1 MRTLIIADNQDIT
14 KAGILYLSDR
24 MPDLGLMTEAAD
36 KHELLQLLQQ
46 HPQAVIILDY
56 TLFDLTG
63 ADELLILQE
72 RFKQVS
78 WILFSD
84 ELSEDFIRR
93 ILFSSEAFSIVLK
106 DAPSAEIRAALQSAL
121 HAERFICQRIHNLLS
136 EKKIVHEPKE
146 HPVLTSTE
154 KEILK
159 SIALGKTTKE
169 IASERFSSI
178 HTITT
183 HRKNIFRKLEVNN
196 VHEATKYALRAGIV
210 DAAEYYI

>member
-24 MPDLGLMTEAAD
+24 MPDLGLVTEAAD

-46 HPQAVIILDY
+46 HPQAVVILDY
-56 TLFDLTG
+56 TLFDLTS

-84 ELSEDFIRR
+84 ELSENFIRR

-121 HAERFICQRIHNLLS
+121 HSERFICQRIHNLLS
-136 EKKIVHEPKE
+136 EKKIVREPKE

-159 SIALGKTTKE
+159 SIA
-169 IASERFSSI
+169 
-178 HTITT
+178 T

>member
-24 MPDLGLMTEAAD
+24 MPDLSLVTEAAD

-46 HPQAVIILDY
+46 HPQAVVILDY
-56 TLFDLTG
+56 TLFDLTS

-84 ELSEDFIRR
+84 ELSENFIRR

-106 DAPSAEIRAALQSAL
+106 DAPVSRNTCGPAIGFTFRT
-121 HAERFICQRIHNLLS
+121 FYLS
-136 EKKIVHEPKE
+136 
-146 HPVLTSTE
+146 TDS
-154 KEILK
+154 
-159 SIALGKTTKE
+159 
-169 IASERFSSI
+169 
-178 HTITT
+178 
-183 HRKNIFRKLEVNN
+183 
-196 VHEATKYALRAGIV
+196 
-210 DAAEYYI
+210 